1 MSLRDDLNA
10 VIPPTVD
17 EEVANVARFIGQW
30 KKNYPDLMDTL
41 AVNHA
46 RENLSPEALELFF
59 SRYGGRN
66 LK

>member
-30 KKNYPDLMDTL
+30 RTNYPGLMD
-41 AVNHA
+41 AVAVRHA
-46 RENLSPEALELFF
+46 RENLSPEALEIFF
-59 SRYGGRN
+59 SRYGGRD